1 MKKFLTIAA
10 FMLFAVSSAQAERIK
25 IGATLKA
32 GLFQVDDAS
41 EIFSGAH
48 SSGNSPG
55 KVTKKASAEG
65 DDDTEGEF
73 GYGSIFIEL
82 SANDKFAVGID
93 HVPQSL
99 ETETTENVQ
108 KSSDSSPTGTNKV
121 QVDFENLTTIYALLY
136 ATENIYLKA
145 GLMEVD
151 VKTNETLATGG
162 AYGNTSLDGYTIGL
176 GYNHELDNG
185 VFVRAEAAYMDIDG
199 ATLKNTNDSTKSV
212 TADGITGA
220 SVAISIGKSF

>member
-10 FMLFAVSSAQAERIK
+10 FMLFAIPSAQAERMK

-48 SSGNSPG
+48 SSGSSPG
-55 KVTKKASAEG
+55 KVTKKASSEG

-73 GYGSIFIEL
+73 GYGSIFVEIN
-82 SANDKFAVGID
+82 ANDKFALGID
-93 HVPQSL
+93 FVPQSL
-99 ETETTENVQ
+99 ETETTENLQ
-108 KSSDSSPTGTNKV
+108 ESSDSSATGTNKV
-121 QVDFENLTTIYALLY
+121 QVDFENLTTVYAVLY

-162 AYGNTSLDGYTIGL
+162 AYGNTSLDGFTVGL

-185 VFVRAEAAYMDIDG
+185 AFVRFETAYMDIDG
-199 ATLKNTNDSTKSV
+199 ATLTNTNDSTKSV

-220 SVAISIGKSF
+220 SVAVSIGKSF